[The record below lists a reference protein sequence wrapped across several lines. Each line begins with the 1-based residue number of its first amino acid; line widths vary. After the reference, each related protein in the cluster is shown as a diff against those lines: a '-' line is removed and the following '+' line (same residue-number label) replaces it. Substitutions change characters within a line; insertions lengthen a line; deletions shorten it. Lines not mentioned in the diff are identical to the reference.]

1 MRFTVRAKNT
11 RFSQF
16 LSVVA
21 LAIFAKFCDHVSGF
35 SLWDGF
41 HSHRRSRPSNLG
53 QTQNRLPQTLKVL
66 KDPKV
71 DAGPTLQEPEAPS
84 SSQTRK
90 QKVVLVAGFESFNRD
105 QYQQAAEAL
114 SDEIELQVFADS
126 DIRLDLSVQ
135 QQQQQHQNENDSRD
149 SNDLVDATINPVFRD
164 AVLEADAFVGSLVFD
179 YDDVQAIQRLLP
191 SVQGPRLLFECAT
204 EIMVSV
210 KKYGLVSILL

>member
-21 LAIFAKFCDHVSGF
+21 LAIFAKFCDRVSGF

-71 DAGPTLQEPEAPS
+71 DAGPTLQEPKAPS

-135 QQQQQHQNENDSRD
+135 QQQQNRD

>member
-71 DAGPTLQEPEAPS
+71 DAGPTLQEPKAPS

-135 QQQQQHQNENDSRD
+135 QQQQNRD

>member
-21 LAIFAKFCDHVSGF
+21 LAIFAKFCDRVSGF

-53 QTQNRLPQTLKVL
+53 ETKNRLPQTLKVL

-71 DAGPTLQEPEAPS
+71 DAGPTLQEPKAPS

-135 QQQQQHQNENDSRD
+135 QQQQNRD

>member
-16 LSVVA
+16 LSVAA
-21 LAIFAKFCDHVSGF
+21 LAILAKFCDHVSGF

-53 QTQNRLPQTLKVL
+53 ETKNRLPQTLKVL

-71 DAGPTLQEPEAPS
+71 DAGPTLQEPKAPS

-135 QQQQQHQNENDSRD
+135 QQQQNRD